1 MTDDA
6 TPPTTRWL
14 LERIAATLN
23 VCPTYFLQPDRPDE
37 TAADQDARDCA
48 EVAALFRS
56 IKSPARRN
64 AVLNLLREMSRET

>member
-23 VCPTYFLQPDRPDE
+23 VCPTFFLQTERSDE

-48 EVAALFRS
+48 EVAALFQA
-56 IKSPARRN
+56 IKSPARRT

>member
-1 MTDDA
+1 M
-6 TPPTTRWL
+6 
-14 LERIAATLN
+14 N